1 MDTKT
6 VPHLKTEP
14 TTPAQE
20 HKHGPILL
28 FFCLFLLGGAIFFLD
43 AVLPLRDL
51 WFYNALLTLP
61 WRAWLLLPT
70 HLLFPQWPGVSVL
83 AGIHRVKPIAM
94 AIPWQE
100 ARLLLVSIGILFLG
114 YLLAVYYL
122 PRYISQR
129 FIMASTLVLG
139 LLYTLVP
146 VVTSQDLFSYIA
158 YARMLLLY
166 HLNPLVTAPIV
177 MRHDTIFP
185 YVYWI
190 KQPSIYGPFWV
201 LLCGAL
207 QGILLALGFTHVA
220 PMVLLLRLFSLAMHL
235 GSVLLIWSIS
245 GSMQSAMPYSPL
257 SQQRRVQATLA
268 FAWNPLLLFEA
279 CVNAH
284 VDTTMLFFLLLAIWL
299 LLPRLR
305 YPALSTTLS
314 AIVLALAS
322 CIKITLIFFLPGLLL
337 FLFLRYMRGR
347 LHICLA
353 LLAYGG
359 TLLLFYI
366 PFWDGGKI
374 LRVLHINPGA
384 FHTINSLYAVV
395 IYLSA
400 SLRGSPV
407 LPATANTGSPIEQ
420 LAHLASIVLFVLS
433 YGVLLLWAI
442 MKWRHEM
449 LLPALVRWM
458 ALVWLLYCLLGS
470 PWFWPWY
477 IVTFLGLYAL
487 VEAAKAERGL
497 LTRLFNLPLAVR
509 LLSFSMLSLYCFVSF
524 APAASRIANLKDFTW
539 SDLTGAWIWGIPLL
553 ALFFKGNRGIMKY
566 LTKLR
571 QIMV

>member
-6 VPHLKTEP
+6 LPRLKAEQI
-14 TTPAQE
+14 TPAQE
-20 HKHGPILL
+20 CIHSPILL
-28 FFCLFLLGGAIFFLD
+28 FFCLLLLGGAIFFLD

-61 WRAWLLLPT
+61 WRTWLLLPT
-70 HLLFPQWPGVSVL
+70 HLLFPQWPHVSVL
-83 AGIHRVKPIAM
+83 AGIHRVKPASIA
-94 AIPWQE
+94 ISWQE
-100 ARLLLVSIGILFLG
+100 AQLLLLSIGLLFLC
-114 YLLAVYYL
+114 YLVAMRYL
-122 PRYISQR
+122 PRYVSQR
-129 FIMASTLVLG
+129 FVMLSTLLLG
-139 LLYTLVP
+139 LLYTSVP

-166 HLNPLVTAPIV
+166 HFNPLVMAPTAI
-177 MRHDTIFP
+177 RHDVIFP
-185 YVYWI
+185 YLYWI

-201 LLCGAL
+201 LLCAAL
-207 QGILLALGFTHVA
+207 QWGTLQTGFTHVA
-220 PMVLLLRLFSLAMHL
+220 SIVLLLRLFSLAMHL
-235 GSVLLIWSIS
+235 GSVMLVWSIS
-245 GSMQSAMPYSPL
+245 GYMQSAMPYSPL

-305 YPALSTTLS
+305 YHALSTTLS
-314 AIVLALAS
+314 AVVLAMAS

-337 FLFLRYMRGR
+337 FLFLRYIRGW
-347 LHICLA
+347 LHIYLA

-359 TLLLFYI
+359 TLLLFYV

-374 LRVLHINPGA
+374 LRVLDINPGA
-384 FHTINSLYAVV
+384 FHTINSPYAVL
-395 IYLSA
+395 IYLLA

-420 LAHLASIVLFVLS
+420 LAHLASMVLFVLG
-433 YGVLLLWAI
+433 YGVLLLRAI
-442 MKWRHEM
+442 TKWRQDI
-449 LLPALVRWM
+449 LLLAFVRWM
-458 ALVWLLYCLLGS
+458 ARVWLLYCLLGS

-477 IVTFLGLYAL
+477 MVTFLGLYAL
-487 VEAAKAERGL
+487 IEAATAERGL

-524 APAASRIANLKDFTW
+524 APAASRIADLKDFTW

-553 ALFFKGNRGIMKY
+553 ALFFKGNKGIMKY
-566 LTKLR
+566 LNKV
-571 QIMV
+571 I